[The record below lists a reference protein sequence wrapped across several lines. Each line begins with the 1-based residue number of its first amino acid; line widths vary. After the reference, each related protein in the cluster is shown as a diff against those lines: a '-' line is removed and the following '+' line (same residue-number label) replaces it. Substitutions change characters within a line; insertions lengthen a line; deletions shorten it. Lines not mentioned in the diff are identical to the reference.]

1 MHELA
6 LTQSLVDLV
15 TDRTAG
21 RRVVAVHLRVGEL
34 SGVVA
39 EAMEFSFDVVTA
51 GGPLEGATLVVERTA
66 GDELDLSHVELLREA
81 PCA

>member
-15 TDRTAG
+15 TERTAG
-21 RRVVAVHLRVGEL
+21 RRVVAVNLRVGEL

-39 EAMEFSFDVVTA
+39 DAMSFCFEVTTA
-51 GGPLEGATLVVERTA
+51 DTPLEGARLVIEEVP
-66 GDELDLSHVELLREA
+66 GDDLSLVSVVLVREESWA
-81 PCA
+81 